1 MFDFYIIILVFG
13 TFSAV
18 VLGVGI
24 VMKDP
29 IVLGFACLMGVGT
42 LVAATSISVTE
53 PIKLPSEA
61 ECAALAARA
70 RAGDMA
76 AIEGYRKITVPCSR
90 VLKPTRPRVPA
101 TVQ

>member
-29 IVLGFACLMGVGT
+29 VVLGFACLMGVGT
-42 LVAATSISVTE
+42 LVAATSVSVSE
-53 PIKLPSEA
+53 PIRLPSEA
-61 ECAALAARA
+61 ECTALAARA
-70 RAGDMA
+70 RAGDMT

-101 TVQ
+101 TVK